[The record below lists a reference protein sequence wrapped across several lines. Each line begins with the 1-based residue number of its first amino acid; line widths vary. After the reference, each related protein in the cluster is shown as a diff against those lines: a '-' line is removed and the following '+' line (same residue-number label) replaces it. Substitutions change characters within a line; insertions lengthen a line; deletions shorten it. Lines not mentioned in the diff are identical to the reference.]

1 MIKKKSILFFLLIK
15 DDAEEEDE
23 IDERTKE
30 ELKEPLHQF
39 LQLGDEGRLIS
50 YKNRIQM
57 YVPTKAP
64 YHKRHIS

>member
-1 MIKKKSILFFLLIK
+1 LFSIKGEE
-15 DDAEEEDE
+15 EEEDE
-23 IDERTKE
+23 IDERTQE
-30 ELKEPLHQF
+30 ELKESLRQH
-39 LQLGDEGRLIS
+39 LQLSDEGRLIS